1 MPKKKTA
8 KKKAAKKKTSA
19 ISASKKPRTKYKPE
33 VIVEALNQSNGLI
46 SLAAR
51 RIGCDRMTIYNY
63 RDRFPEV
70 AQAITDQREQMTDV
84 AELSLFNQVKNGEAW
99 AVCFYLKTQGKNR
112 GYVERQE
119 FTGKDGKAISLEAF
133 RRIIGEEE

>member
-1 MPKKKTA
+1 MATKKTA
-8 KKKAAKKKTSA
+8 KKKATKKKTSA
-19 ISASKKPRTKYKPE
+19 LSTSKKGQTKYKPE

-51 RIGCDRMTIYNY
+51 RIGCDRATIYNY
-63 RDRFPEV
+63 RKRFPEV

-99 AVCFYLKTQGKNR
+99 AVCFYLKTQGKER

-119 FTGKDGKAISLEAF
+119 HTGKDGEPIFK
-133 RRIIGEEE
+133 IIKGIDEDGV